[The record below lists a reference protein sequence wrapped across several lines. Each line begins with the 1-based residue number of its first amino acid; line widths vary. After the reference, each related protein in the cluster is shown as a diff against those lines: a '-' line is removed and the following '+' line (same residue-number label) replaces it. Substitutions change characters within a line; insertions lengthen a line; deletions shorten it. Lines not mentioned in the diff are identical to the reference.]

1 MAGTGFLHTR
11 TAPLKRRAPD
21 PRKRRVS
28 IGAVVAIY
36 FIVWWTSLFAVL
48 PWGVRS
54 QAESADITPGTD
66 PGAPVRPGLRNKL
79 IATTILAAVIT
90 AGIVYLMTSGI
101 ISLEDF
107 PMPFDTKDD

>member
-1 MAGTGFLHTR
+1 M
-11 TAPLKRRAPD
+11 
-21 PRKRRVS
+21 S

-66 PGAPVRPGLRNKL
+66 PGAPVRPGLGKKL
-79 IATTILAAVIT
+79 LATTIVAAVIT
-90 AGIVYLMTSGI
+90 AGIVYLITSGI
-101 ISLEDF
+101 VALEDL
-107 PMPFDTKDD
+107 PMPFDTKDG